1 MSKEVGNL
9 KYVSLGVL
17 ILQTT
22 SLVLLMRVSRKVP
35 SEELYLSSTAVV
47 LAELMKLC
55 ACLLMVFFESGDFK
69 VFYDVI
75 HTHILSKPMD
85 TLKVAVPAF
94 LYTIQNN
101 LLYLALSH
109 LDAATYQVRWNVC
122 IHMLV
127 CYYTIT

>member
-1 MSKEVGNL
+1 MSKEAGNL

-17 ILQTT
+17 VLQTT
-22 SLVLLMRVSRKVP
+22 SLVLLMRVSRTVP
-35 SEELYLSSTAVV
+35 PEEAYLSSTAVV
-47 LAELMKLC
+47 LAELMKLA

-75 HTHILSKPMD
+75 QTQIFAKPIE

-101 LLYLALSH
+101 LLYVALTN
-109 LDAATYQVRWNVC
+109 LDAATYQVSSRW
-122 IHMLV
+122 
-127 CYYTIT
+127 T